1 MTTFDHDGVRKSNH
15 VLYGCPLVLVHTEN
29 SANLPRHTHSR
40 WRLKYDFPS
49 FFRETHEKTK
59 IHSFPRNYTKS
70 YRIKKQWVFEPELS
84 NGKLSD
90 NITSINLPVL
100 ASQHQKRDSYWESL
114 MLDTTYFR

>member
-1 MTTFDHDGVRKSNH
+1 MPPSIIQKTQQISPD
-15 VLYGCPLVLVHTEN
+15 
-29 SANLPRHTHSR
+29 THSR